1 MLACKVATTV
11 TDVSNAVML
20 LLISGAGPD
29 GVMRQIAL
37 CKQPAVL
44 RRSALSR
51 IEKARARTL
60 KMTIVIG
67 KINHMFA
74 LSK

>member
-1 MLACKVATTV
+1 MHTLFVLG
-11 TDVSNAVML
+11 TD
-20 LLISGAGPD
+20 GD
-29 GVMRQIAL
+29 GVMKQIAL

-67 KINHMFA
+67 KQFPNLDLAAA
-74 LSK
+74 L

>member
-1 MLACKVATTV
+1 MKHIV
-11 TDVSNAVML
+11 
-20 LLISGAGPD
+20 
-29 GVMRQIAL
+29 L

-67 KINHMFA
+67 KLHRQNTYA
-74 LSK
+74 LPPTSEMEKMEIASLL